1 MLLPVLERA
10 AAIVGSMQKLA
21 DAIGAKR
28 STMYEWDAVP
38 AEYVLP
44 IEKAQRDAWRNIPK
58 RIVTRHDI
66 RPDLYPRKQ
75 KSKRRALA

>member
-28 STMYEWDAVP
+28 SSMYEWDEVP
-38 AEYVLP
+38 AEYVLA
-44 IEKAQRDAWRNIPK
+44 IEKAQREAWHRIPR

-66 RPDLYPRKQ
+66 RPDLYPKRK
-75 KSKRRALA
+75 KEKA